1 MYRQIK
7 LLNVILIVSLI
18 TCLKGFT
25 QDYKVKNYNTSDGIC
40 HPFVYTINQDV
51 KGYIWIGTGEG
62 LCRFDGFNFS
72 SADVNDS
79 LNGQVAMVSFKDTEG
94 NLLFG
99 FNSGML
105 VSYDGIKFKIA
116 DPDIKINGA
125 ITGIAQFGNQ
135 GYLLA
140 TLNNGLVFINKNLT
154 GGIKIDG
161 IHEVM
166 LTALYVSGNKLFI
179 GSTDGMA
186 VYEFEKIDKPFVRRI
201 SVDELS
207 LVKIQDIQ
215 AGRDNKSWLI
225 ATQDAGAYRI
235 TLTNKSYTI
244 SPIGKEFKLD
254 GEDFQSVYEDTD
266 NNVWLSSLKNG
277 LFKLSMPEKE
287 GSYKSFTRLGKTNGL
302 PGNSIKRV
310 FEDLEGN
317 IWIATYGDGLVI
329 MHNQAFSFYNYP
341 VPGIENNITAV
352 TFFKDYMWIG
362 GMGTI
367 IKTRP
372 ENNKVIQTYNR
383 NNGLPAAQINVL
395 RGYGDN
401 LYIGTENHGVYV
413 LNTLSGNIKKLSYS
427 ENSLGNIV
435 QSITIK
441 DDVMY
446 LGTRDGIY
454 TYNLKT
460 GIKQNYSTLNGM
472 PHNDIKYVY
481 IDKDNRVLFATRTNG
496 IYQITGNGEVNL
508 AYPTNRIEQE
518 FNSITQDA
526 EGNIWASTYGDGLYL
541 FTPDTFYNFT
551 VAGGL
556 KSNYCYGLI
565 AGNNNSIWV
574 GHRMGISR
582 VNTLK
587 YTLQVYDVSKG
598 ISGDCNL
605 NAMYPNETGVILI
618 GTTEGL
624 IMYDPAKEKSSRV
637 PPFTNITKVIISD
650 KEYDF
655 TKDIVLPYSL
665 YKLRI
670 EFIGLSYS
678 DPAAVKYQYKLEGHD
693 LDWSEITSINYVIY
707 PRIEDGEYTF
717 LIRSFDSNGLC
728 QEKPVSLHLKIK
740 LPFWKTWW
748 FIASSIAAIIL
759 AFLAIIKYREK
770 KQKEFQAYLETELA
784 ARTKEVVE
792 QKEEIELKNRDIT
805 DSITYAQRIQ
815 ASILPP
821 IKKLQQNFSG
831 SFVFYQ
837 PRDIVSGDFYWF
849 DKVNENKFII
859 VCADSTGHGVP
870 GAFMSMIGTTLIKDI
885 CFREAGKAPSEIL
898 KVLDKELSNI
908 LNQNIDDGSKPPDG
922 MDIIVCE
929 IDLKTHYLRYAAA
942 MRPLIVYKDGEQM
955 YLKGSH
961 SSVGGVYDKE
971 VKTFQDEGLQLSKG
985 DIIYMFSDGYPD
997 QFGGSLGKKFK
1008 MVRLKNMLA
1017 DIYQKSMEEQYLH
1030 VKNTFNLWKENYD
1043 QVDDVLFMGIKI

>member
-1 MYRQIK
+1 MCHQTK
-7 LLNVILIVSLI
+7 LLHVIFIYLIASLA
-18 TCLKGFT
+18 GFA
-25 QDYKVKNYNTSDGIC
+25 QDFRVKIFNTSEGIC

-51 KGYIWIGTGEG
+51 KGYLWLGTGEG

-72 SADVNDS
+72 SSLVNDS
-79 LNGQVAMVSFKDTEG
+79 LSGQVAMVSYKDTQG
-94 NLLFG
+94 HLLFG
-99 FNSGML
+99 FNNGAL
-105 VSYDGIKFKIA
+105 VIYDGQKFKIA
-116 DPDIKINGA
+116 SPGHEITGA
-125 ITGIAQFGNQ
+125 ITGIAQLGNQ

-140 TLNNGLVFINKNLT
+140 TLNNGLIFVDNNLSA
-154 GGIKIDG
+154 GKKIEGIQ
-161 IHEVM
+161 EVM
-166 LTALYVSGNKLFI
+166 ITALCVSGNIVFV
-179 GSTDGMA
+179 GSPDGMS
-186 VYEFEKIDKPFVRRI
+186 VYEVKKTGQPFARKFSI
-201 SVDELS
+201 DELS
-207 LVKIQDIQ
+207 LIKIQDIQ
-215 AGRDNKSWLI
+215 TGMDKKSWLI
-225 ATQDAGAYRI
+225 ATQDAGAYKLI
-235 TLTNKSYTI
+235 LNDKSYI
-244 SPIGKEFKLD
+244 IHPIGKEFKLD
-254 GEDFQSVYEDTD
+254 SEDFQSVFEDTD
-266 NNVWLSSLKNG
+266 KNIWLSSLKNG
-277 LFKLSMPEKE
+277 VYKLSAPENE
-287 GSYKSFTRLGKTNGL
+287 GRYKSIIHLDKSNIL
-302 PGNSIKRV
+302 PGNAIKRV
-310 FEDLEGN
+310 FEDIEGN
-317 IWIATYGDGLVI
+317 IWIATYGEGLVLVL
-329 MHNQAFSFYNYP
+329 NQAFSFYTYP
-341 VPGIENNITAV
+341 MPGIENNITAV
-352 TFFKDYMWIG
+352 TSFNDYLWIG
-362 GMGTI
+362 GLGTLV
-367 IKTRP
+367 KTKP
-372 ENNKVIQTYNR
+372 ENKTPVITYNR
-383 NNGLPAAQINVL
+383 NNGLPVSQITAL
-395 RGYGDN
+395 QGYGEN
-401 LYIGTENHGVYV
+401 LYIGTENSGVYV
-413 LNTLSGNIKKLSYS
+413 LNTRSGSIKKLIYS

-435 QSITIK
+435 QSMLIK
-441 DDVMY
+441 NDIIY

-454 TYNLKT
+454 VYSLKT
-460 GIKQNYSTLNGM
+460 GTKQNYSTLNGM
-472 PHNDIKYVY
+472 PHNDIKYLY
-481 IDKDNRVLFATRTNG
+481 IDKDNRLLFATRTNG
-496 IYQITGNGEVNL
+496 IYQITENGDVNI
-508 AYPTNRIEQE
+508 AYRTNRIEQE
-518 FNSITQDA
+518 FNSISQDA
-526 EGNIWASTYGDGLYL
+526 RGNVWASTYGDGLYL
-541 FTPDTFYNFT
+541 FTPDTFYNFNVT
-551 VAGGL
+551 SGL

-565 AGNNNSIWV
+565 ASNNHSIWV

-582 VNTLK
+582 INTQK
-587 YTLQVYDVSKG
+587 YTIQVYDVSKG
-598 ISGDCNL
+598 ISGDCNF
-605 NAMYPNETGVILI
+605 NAMHRNEAGVILF

-624 IMYDPAKEKSSRV
+624 IMYNPSKEKPSKV
-637 PPFTNITKVIISD
+637 PPFTNITRVIISD

-655 TKDIVLPYSL
+655 TKDILLPYSL

-693 LDWSEITSINYVIY
+693 LEWSEITPVNYAIY

-717 LIRSFDSNGLC
+717 LLRSFDNNGLC
-728 QEKPVSLHLKIK
+728 QDKPLSLHIKVK

-748 FIASSIAAIIL
+748 FITSSIAAIIL
-759 AFLAIIKYREK
+759 AFIAIIKYREK
-770 KQKEFQAYLETELA
+770 KQKELQAYLETELA

-831 SFVFYQ
+831 CFVFYQ

-849 DKVNENKFII
+849 DKVNDNKFII

-898 KVLDKELSNI
+898 KVLDKELSTI

-971 VKTFQDEGLQLSKG
+971 IKTFQDEGLQLSKG

>member
-1 MYRQIK
+1 MHHQNKIF
-7 LLNVILIVSLI
+7 NVILFSLI
-18 TCLKGFT
+18 TSLTGLS
-25 QDYKVKNYNTSDGIC
+25 QDFKVKNFNTSDGIC
-40 HPFVYTINQDV
+40 HPFVYTINQDA
-51 KGYIWIGTGEG
+51 KGYIWLGTGEG

-72 SADVNDS
+72 SANVYDS
-79 LNGQVAMVSFKDTEG
+79 LSGQVAMVSLKDTDG

-99 FNSGML
+99 FNNGML
-105 VSYDGIKFKIA
+105 VSYDGRKFRIA
-116 DPDIKINGA
+116 SPGIEINSA
-125 ITGIAQFGNQ
+125 VTGIAQVGNE
-135 GYLLA
+135 GYLLS
-140 TLNNGLVFINKNLT
+140 TLNNGLIFINKNLS
-154 GGIKIDG
+154 GGKKIVG
-161 IHEVM
+161 IQELM
-166 LTALYVSGNKLFI
+166 LTAVCISGNRLFV
-179 GSTDGMA
+179 GSPDGMS
-186 VYEFEKIDKPFVRRI
+186 VYEFENVSSPFNRI
-201 SVDELS
+201 FSIDELS

-215 AGRDNKSWLI
+215 AGRDKNTWLI
-225 ATQDAGAYRI
+225 ASQDAGDYKLLI
-235 TLTNKSYTI
+235 NDKSYSI
-244 SPIGKEFKLD
+244 YPIGKEFNLEY
-254 GEDFQSVYEDTD
+254 EDFQSVFEDTEK
-266 NNVWLSSLKNG
+266 NIWLSSLKKG
-277 LFKLSMPEKE
+277 IFKLSAPEKE
-287 GSYKSFTRLGKTNGL
+287 GRYKSILHMDKSNGL
-302 PGNSIKRV
+302 PGNAVKKV

-317 IWIATYGDGLVI
+317 IWIATYGEGLVI
-329 MHNQAFSFYNYP
+329 MLNQAFSFYNFP
-341 VPGIENNITAV
+341 MPGFENNITAV
-352 TFFKDYMWIG
+352 TYFKDHVWAG
-362 GMGTI
+362 SHGTI
-367 IKTRP
+367 IKTKAG
-372 ENNKVIQTYNR
+372 NKNIVQTYGR
-383 NNGLPAAQINVL
+383 NNGLPAAQINVM

-401 LYIGTENHGVYV
+401 LYIGTENNGLYV
-413 LNTLSGNIKKLSYS
+413 LNIQSGSIKKISYS

-435 QSITIK
+435 QSMIIK
-441 DDVMY
+441 DDIIY

-454 TYNLKT
+454 ICNLKT
-460 GIKQNYSTLNGM
+460 GKNQNYSTLNGM
-472 PHNDIKYVY
+472 PHNDIKHLFF
-481 IDKDNRVLFATRTNG
+481 DKDNRLLFATRTNG
-496 IYQITGNGEVNL
+496 IYQITDKGEVTL

-518 FNSITQDA
+518 FNSIVQDSD
-526 EGNIWASTYGDGLYL
+526 GNLWASTYGDGLYM

-551 VAGGL
+551 VANGL

-565 AGNNNSIWV
+565 ASNNHSIWV

-582 VNTLK
+582 VNTQK
-587 YTLQVYDVSKG
+587 YTVQIYDVSKG
-598 ISGDCNL
+598 ISGDCNF
-605 NAMYPNETGVILI
+605 NAMFRNEEGVILF

-624 IMYDPAKEKSSRV
+624 IMYDPAKEKPRRV
-637 PPFTNITKVIISD
+637 PPFTNITRVIISD

-655 TKDIVLPYSL
+655 SKDIVLPYSL

-693 LDWSEITSINYVIY
+693 LEWSEITPINYVIY
-707 PRIEDGEYTF
+707 PRIEDGVYTF
-717 LIRSFDSNGLC
+717 LLRSYDSNGLC
-728 QEKPVSLHLKIK
+728 QENPVRLHIRVK

-748 FIASSIAAIIL
+748 FIASTIIALIL
-759 AFLAIIKYREK
+759 AFIAIIKYREK
-770 KQKEFQAYLETELA
+770 RQKELQAYLETELA

-831 SFVFYQ
+831 CFVFYQ

-849 DKVNENKFII
+849 DKVNDNKFII

-929 IDLKTHYLRYAAA
+929 IDLKTHYMRYAAA

-971 VKTFQDEGLQLSKG
+971 IKTFQDEGLQLSKG

-1017 DIYQKSMEEQYLH
+1017 DIYQRSMEEQYLH